1 MENEIKQAL
10 SRSVCGGWDR
20 GFLESIL
27 EQVAAGRKLSTK
39 QVETVSKVL
48 LRNGEANQVM
58 HDKWADTYVREHSR
72 EAMCLA
78 NYYSRTGYFRE
89 LSKDIIAGEVPD
101 YVAYTKM
108 SQNKYAQK
116 VLEAHHATP
125 KYALGALV
133 TARANFVSSHAYFDR
148 EDTSRLPWV
157 TVNEVL
163 NKFKTRGGFIME
175 ATDIV
180 RSAAK
185 GAKTYKILPIGAS
198 YPIFVEERYIKTQ
211 KRKSR

>member
-1 MENEIKQAL
+1 MENDIKQAL

-27 EQVAAGRKLSTK
+27 EQVGSGRKLSTK
-39 QVETVSKVL
+39 QVETVTKVL
-48 LRNGEANQVM
+48 LRNDEASQVM
-58 HDKWADTYVREHSR
+58 HDKWAETYVREHSH
-72 EAMCLA
+72 EALCLA
-78 NYYSRTGYFRE
+78 SYYTRTGYFRE
-89 LSKDIIAGEVPD
+89 LSRDIIAGDVPD

-116 VLEAHHATP
+116 VLEAHRANP
-125 KYALGALV
+125 KYEVGALV
-133 TARANFVSSHAYFDR
+133 TARANFASSHAYFDR
-148 EDTSRLPWV
+148 EDTTRLPWV
-157 TVNEVL
+157 TVNDVL
-163 NKFKTRGGFIME
+163 KKFKTRGGFIME
-175 ATDIV
+175 VTGIV

-211 KRKSR
+211 KRKRR